1 MRDRI
6 LIVDDE
12 KNYRELISLFLK
24 SEGHEVFEAA
34 NGKDGLELF
43 GSIGPDLVILD
54 VMLPDISGFD
64 ICKRIRETSEVPVL
78 FLSALEDEGYHVI
91 GYRSGADDYIAKPF
105 QPSIFALKVKRILAR
120 TKKAD
125 VDAIRVAGVML
136 DESRHRCAIDGVEV
150 ELTQKE
156 FSILLALMKSPGK
169 VLTREYLLNHV
180 WGYDFIGDTRTVDSQ
195 IKRLRKKLG
204 PYSDII
210 KTVVSVGYKVEAP
223 S

>member
-1 MRDRI
+1 MKDRI
-6 LIVDDE
+6 LVVDDE

-24 SEGHEVFEAA
+24 SEEYEVFEAA
-34 NGKDGLELF
+34 NGREALELF
-43 GSIGPDLVILD
+43 NSIGPDLVILD

-64 ICKRIRETSEVPVL
+64 TCKRIRETSEVPVL
-78 FLSALEDEGYHVI
+78 FLSALDDEGYHVV

-105 QPSIFALKVKRILAR
+105 QPSVFALKVKRILAR
-120 TKKAD
+120 TKKAESSI
-125 VDAIRVAGVML
+125 IRVAGVTL
-136 DESRHRCAIDGVEV
+136 DESRHQCSIDGEEV

-156 FSILLALMKSPGK
+156 FSVLLELMKSAGK

-204 PYSDII
+204 PYSDMI

>member
-1 MRDRI
+1 M
-6 LIVDDE
+6 
-12 KNYRELISLFLK
+12 
-24 SEGHEVFEAA
+24 
-34 NGKDGLELF
+34 
-43 GSIGPDLVILD
+43 
-54 VMLPDISGFD
+54 
-64 ICKRIRETSEVPVL
+64 L
-78 FLSALEDEGYHVI
+78 FLSALDDEGYHVV

-105 QPSIFALKVKRILAR
+105 QPSVFALKVKRILAR
-120 TKKAD
+120 TKKAESSI
-125 VDAIRVAGVML
+125 IRVAGVTL
-136 DESRHRCAIDGVEV
+136 DESRHQCSIDGEEV

-156 FSILLALMKSPGK
+156 FSVLLELMKSAGK

-204 PYSDII
+204 PYSDMI